1 MTTPAPTPDRM
12 AACTPAHTPAHTPGQ
27 PAHPPPERPARPP
40 VRHLPP
46 PAGVL
51 QRARRARY
59 GLARR
64 LVQISVLLLFYGTLH
79 AGWTLLGAP
88 LLAGNLSAAQLAGV
102 LPLADPFAV
111 LQLLA
116 ARHALATEVL
126 VGAAV
131 TVAAYALLGGRVFC
145 GWVCP
150 MNTVTDTAAWLRQRL
165 GLDPQR
171 DLVRLPGR
179 TREVLLVLALG
190 VSALAGLPAFEAY
203 SPISMLHRELIYGL
217 GLGLTAA
224 LGILLLDTFV
234 LHRGWCGHLCP
245 LGAFW
250 SLVGRVPRLGLV
262 QVAFDDASC
271 SRCGDC
277 VRVCPEPR
285 VLHFADCSRAGR
297 VVDSDCTRCGR
308 CVTVCAES
316 SLRFD
321 WRARIQPAPAATT
334 DPSSPLAGERP

>member
-1 MTTPAPTPDRM
+1 MSLPTPLPPGTPAPQT
-12 AACTPAHTPAHTPGQ
+12 Q
-27 PAHPPPERPARPP
+27 PTAERAARPP

-51 QRARRARY
+51 QRAQRARF

-64 LVQISVLLLFYGTLH
+64 AVQLSVLLLFYGTLH

-102 LPLADPFAV
+102 LPLADPFAA

-116 ARHALATEVL
+116 ARHVLATEVL
-126 VGAAV
+126 LGAAL
-131 TVAAYALLGGRVFC
+131 TTAAYALLGGRVFC

-150 MNTVTDTAAWLRQRL
+150 MNIVTDTAAWLRQRL

-179 TREVLLVLALG
+179 TREVLLVLALV
-190 VSALAGLPAFEAY
+190 VSALAGLPAFEAF
-203 SPISMLHRELIYGL
+203 SPIALLHRELIYGL

-250 SLVGRVPRLGLV
+250 SLVGRVPRVGQV
-262 QVAFDDASC
+262 QVAFDDTSC

-277 VRVCPEPR
+277 VKVCPEPR
-285 VLHFADCSRAGR
+285 VLHFAECASAGR
-297 VVDSDCTRCGR
+297 VVGSDCTRCGR
-308 CVTVCAES
+308 CVAVCAES
-316 SLRFD
+316 SLWFD
-321 WRARIQPAPAATT
+321 WRARIQPASAATAV
-334 DPSSPLAGERP
+334 PSSPLAGEKP